1 MSQSKQMRL
10 IVHTIF
16 ATSLCLSMP
25 VLASAPVVDD
35 SENFVLLEEQ
45 AQAAEELPV
54 AQENAYHI
62 TNAPGNRVA
71 NPSHHNAAATARNID
86 LVNTLQS
93 LQKEVQELRGQL
105 EMQAHELD
113 ELKQQQLAYY
123 QDLDAQ
129 LNHDQSNTA
138 HNNQAIAP
146 KQTSQPDTANNLS
159 ANNPSV
165 ATHPEMEIQPMQDL
179 AQATPNKIRPNPAD
193 EQISYLAAYDLVK
206 QKNFS
211 QATEAMQQFL
221 TKYPQGGYSANA
233 HYWLGELYLAN
244 KDYSEAI
251 SQFDTIIKN
260 FKSSSKY
267 APSRLK
273 LGYALAESGRIGE
286 AKEQLT
292 TVMNLYPDT
301 STAHL
306 AQSKLEKLGG

>member
-16 ATSLCLSMP
+16 ATFLCLSIP

-54 AQENAYHI
+54 AQEDAYRI
-62 TNAPGNRVA
+62 TNEPGNHAA
-71 NPSHHNAAATARNID
+71 NPRHHNAAATARNID
-86 LVNTLQS
+86 LVNTLQA
-93 LQKEVQELRGQL
+93 LQKEVQELRGQI

-129 LNHDQSNTA
+129 LNHEQNNTA
-138 HNNQAIAP
+138 PNNQAIAP

-159 ANNPSV
+159 ANNPPAV
-165 ATHPEMEIQPMQDL
+165 THPEMEIQPMQVF
-179 AQATPNKIRPNPAD
+179 AQATPNKIRLNPAD

-211 QATEAMQQFL
+211 QATQAMQQFL

-306 AQSKLEKLGG
+306 AHAKLEKLGG

>member
-1 MSQSKQMRL
+1 MRI

-16 ATSLCLSMP
+16 ATFLCLSMP

-54 AQENAYHI
+54 AQDDAYPI
-62 TNAPGNRVA
+62 TNDLKEATRNHA
-71 NPSHHNAAATARNID
+71 TNPSSHTAAATARNID
-86 LVNTLQS
+86 FVNTLQS

-123 QDLDAQ
+123 QDLDAR
-129 LNHDQSNTA
+129 LDHNQSNTE

-146 KQTSQPDTANNLS
+146 KQTAQPDTANNLS
-159 ANNPSV
+159 ANNTSAAP
-165 ATHPEMEIQPMQDL
+165 HPEMEIQPMRDL
-179 AQATPNKIRPNPAD
+179 AQATPNKIRLNPAD

-211 QATEAMQQFL
+211 QATEAMRQFL

-233 HYWLGELYLAN
+233 HYWLGELHLAN

-273 LGYALAESGRIGE
+273 LGCALAESGRIGE

-306 AQSKLEKLGG
+306 AQSKLEKLGE